1 MKPEIVSMND
11 NNELSRRWKELAEQL
26 GLPPEDEAEAKS
38 AEPQGRPEVKSAEPQ
53 GKKEEDSPSES
64 AELSVVSAE
73 TSLVRPASLD
83 ERSEEE
89 VSLESRPSLEP
100 IPEEPTL
107 MAEGNG
113 RDPTEKSVP
122 PDLSS
127 QETPVPARERAP
139 QEEGRKP
146 RRRGRRSG
154 KGSRSRET
162 DENKEFGEAR
172 RKQRIDLPAAQEG
185 RDAQAVQEE
194 KKTNYL
200 CQHRKKRTTRLSP
213 QSPDLRPPLSRN
225 WKAIL
230 KTSRIG
236 TSLPGKT

>member
-1 MKPEIVSMND
+1 MND

-38 AEPQGRPEVKSAEPQ
+38 AEPQGKPEVKSAEPQ

-113 RDPTEKSVP
+113 RDPTEESVP
-122 PDLSS
+122 PDL
-127 QETPVPARERAP
+127 
-139 QEEGRKP
+139 
-146 RRRGRRSG
+146 
-154 KGSRSRET
+154 
-162 DENKEFGEAR
+162 
-172 RKQRIDLPAAQEG
+172 
-185 RDAQAVQEE
+185 
-194 KKTNYL
+194 
-200 CQHRKKRTTRLSP
+200 
-213 QSPDLRPPLSRN
+213 
-225 WKAIL
+225 
-230 KTSRIG
+230 
-236 TSLPGKT
+236 